1 MYVQKIGETWRE
13 VVGNVL
19 FAPNVFQ
26 TAESLSAEQRQE
38 LNVYLIEDDLRPVL
52 TNIQRYGDPIY
63 TIKGGGVERS
73 YAVVNKTEQE
83 IADDAAN
90 KINEI
95 RLQRNQKLSESD
107 WTQLTD
113 SPVDKTAWATYRQ
126 ALRDLPAN
134 IVDPFNPI
142 WPTSPGV

>member
-1 MYVQKIGETWRE
+1 MYVQKIGDTWRE

-26 TAESLSAEQRQE
+26 TAESLSAEQCQE
-38 LNVYLIEDDLRPVL
+38 LNVYLIEEDLRPVL
-52 TNIQRYGDPIY
+52 TNTQRYGDPIY
-63 TIKGGGVERS
+63 TIKGDGVERS
-73 YAVVNKTEQE
+73 YVVVNKTEQE
-83 IADDAAN
+83 IADAAAN

-113 SPVDKTAWATYRQ
+113 SPVNKTTWATYRQ